1 MSNKKDFFKES
12 LTQKKVLK
20 KAAPDVQGSEMI
32 VQHVHTDSEKVNS
45 SPTPT
50 VIVKDNETVQRVT
63 IDFPVSIYTALKFAS
78 FEKRL
83 TLKKYIVELVKK
95 DLRLD

>member
-32 VQHVHTDSEKVNS
+32 VQHVHTDNEKLNS
-45 SPTPT
+45 SPTPF
-50 VIVKDNETVQRVT
+50 VEDKETVQRVT

-95 DLRLD
+95 DLKLD

>member
-1 MSNKKDFFKES
+1 
-12 LTQKKVLK
+12 
-20 KAAPDVQGSEMI
+20 MI
-32 VQHVHTDSEKVNS
+32 VQHVHTGSEKVNS
-45 SPTPT
+45 SPPP
-50 VIVKDNETVQRVT
+50 IVDDKETVQRVT

-95 DLRLD
+95 DLKLD

>member
-45 SPTPT
+45 SPTP
-50 VIVKDNETVQRVT
+50 IIEDKETVQRVT

-95 DLRLD
+95 DLNLD